1 MAGRPAI
8 FTDMKNAPDFKNF
21 FEWPARRRRRERERP
36 LCERLEALL
45 NVHDRLFS
53 LSLFKSP
60 KVCQKMAIELDLPTN
75 FGFF

>member
-1 MAGRPAI
+1 MDGRPAI

-45 NVHDRLFS
+45 NVHDRLFFF
-53 LSLFKSP
+53 LSLQEPESVP
-60 KVCQKMAIELDLPTN
+60 KN
-75 FGFF
+75 GN